1 MLGSLLIALS
11 GIPSD
16 RQHCK
21 LSSINPILQMKE
33 NGTSIAQGHIAINW
47 QNSDTNSLL
56 PGTKS
61 HALSPTFH

>member
-47 QNSDTNSLL
+47 QN
-56 PGTKS
+56 
-61 HALSPTFH
+61 